1 MKPIAIYGAGGLGR
15 EVCAML
21 GRLRACDKDRWEF
34 IGFFDDGKSIGEEIG
49 HWGKVL
55 GGINDVNSWKE
66 PLDLVLAFG
75 SPNTLAAI
83 HSKINNPVISFP
95 NIIEKT
101 SFFADPKTF
110 SIGEGNI
117 IGGVCCFSVNT
128 SIGSFN
134 LFNGFTSCG
143 HDFTMGNYNVIMPG
157 ARISG
162 DVKMGDSNLMGSD
175 SFVLQGLKIGNHVTL
190 SPLSAL
196 LTKPKNGNTYI
207 GNPAKL
213 FRY

>member
-34 IGFFDDGKSIGEEIG
+34 RGFFDDGKSIGEEIG

-55 GGINDVNSWKE
+55 GGINEVNNWKDE
-66 PLDLVLAFG
+66 LDLILAFG
-75 SPNTLAAI
+75 NPKTLSFI
-83 HSKINNPVISFP
+83 KSKISNPHISFP
-95 NIIEKT
+95 NIIERSVFIADT
-101 SFFADPKTF
+101 LSFE
-110 SIGEGNI
+110 IGEGNI
-117 IGGVCCFSVNT
+117 IQGQCCFSVDNK
-128 SIGSFN
+128 IGSFN
-134 LFNGFTSCG
+134 LFNGFISCG
-143 HDFTMGNYNVIMPG
+143 HDVTVGDFNVIMPG

-162 DVKMGDSNLMGSD
+162 DVRLGTENLIGAD
-175 SFVLQGLKIGNHVTL
+175 SFILQGLKIEKEVTI

-196 LTKPKNGNTYI
+196 LSKPKNGCTYI

-213 FRY
+213 FKY